1 MNLEKN
7 LLFSYLHFV
16 ISQHTQGMFKAL
28 YLFEKVN
35 IQYSRTLE
43 KTYFLKMLIL
53 LV

>member
-7 LLFSYLHFV
+7 LLFSYLHF